1 MGQTTPNMNIYIPA
15 AGETNYDQSFAA
27 GMVNIDQHDHTG
39 GPNKGVPISTGGIAD
54 GSITYQ
60 KLNANVVDTTTGIGT
75 NVGPLA
81 NQIAA
86 IGILKNLYQLSTA
99 TGFISKNGS
108 AVQARTFQG
117 TPNQIAITNPDGA
130 AGNPIF
136 SIPAPLLVP
145 NNPSFQAYISTTQSL
160 VTGDSTEYVVLW
172 DTVNYD
178 RAGNV
183 MSPNIVSTVSTSYV
197 VSGSILFG
205 GLDPVLNS
213 ALYILLKATTGEIQV
228 CIRIGNAPALS
239 DGGQLVVSF
248 AGQFYLPAGQSI
260 DCRIR
265 VAGTGKTVSLP
276 GNPITNGPSIIS
288 GYALPS

>member
-1 MGQTTPNMNIYIPA
+1 MGQTTPNMSIYIPA

-54 GSITYQ
+54 QSITYQ
-60 KLNANVVDTTTGIGT
+60 KLNANVTDPTTGIGT

-81 NQIAA
+81 NQIIAL
-86 IGILKNLYQLSTA
+86 GILKNLYQLPTS

-108 AVQARTFQG
+108 AVAARTFQG
-117 TPNQIAITNPDGA
+117 TSNQIAIANPDGV
-130 AGNPIF
+130 AGDPTF

-145 NNPSFQAYISTTQSL
+145 NNPSFQAYVTTTQAM

-178 RAGNV
+178 RGGNFT
-183 MSPNIVSTVSTSYV
+183 SPNIVSTVATSYV
-197 VSGSILFG
+197 ISGSILFG
-205 GLDPVLNS
+205 GLDAAFNTS
-213 ALYILLKATTGEIQV
+213 LYILLKATTGEIQV
-228 CIRIGNAPALS
+228 CTRIGNAPALS
-239 DGGQLVVSF
+239 DGGQLVVPF
-248 AGQFYLPAGQSI
+248 AGQFYLPVGQSV

-265 VAGTGKTVSLP
+265 VAGTGKTVSVV
-276 GNPITNGPSIIS
+276 GNPITNGPPIIS
-288 GYALPS
+288 GYSIPS